1 MSNKKPAI
9 AIYGLS
15 PATQELLEQIGDQ
28 YDVVGLLDGYR
39 QEGTLYGRKIISLNE
54 AVQKKIEAIIV
65 AARPSSRRIIVNRI
79 REICGKNK
87 IALYDENGND
97 LLAAPSERV
106 AASVRS
112 GITRE
117 ELCAKIDQSDVISFD
132 IFDTLVTRTVMYPSD
147 VFALVEQKML
157 KKYGRS
163 FEFYMERQAAE
174 HLLSQ
179 RGVPTIGDIY
189 NELENRVD
197 LSKEELREIQTW
209 EWETDQ
215 QVIVPRDDMCEML
228 RYALKQRKRVYLVS
242 DMYYSAAQLVEILSE
257 LGIVGYEKLL
267 VSCEY
272 GTTKEQELFQI
283 LKAEAKADRYL
294 HIGDHY
300 RADVKSAER
309 NGIAGVWVKSGLE
322 LFEEMY
328 WSETF
333 APFTGLAERVKLG
346 MFISRMFNS
355 PFVSK
360 KGSAVIKS
368 PQDLGYMIF
377 APVLSDFTLWL
388 YRELKGKDTTVLF
401 AARDG
406 WLMKELFDRL
416 LNCFPDE
423 AVSIQTVYFLTSR
436 ISAVGAGLFR
446 EQDVLQV
453 AAKGFNGTLGEL
465 LKARFAL
472 SEEEIEPEDWGAPIG
487 KKAILKYV
495 DCILKHS
502 EENRKRYLKY
512 IGGLKLDERE
522 LVFFDFV
529 SSGTCQAGLEKIMR
543 RKMRGC
549 YFIRIMD
556 EENEK
561 KRLQVSPFFG
571 PKEDGRTGGIFEDF
585 FVLETILTSP
595 DPSLKGF
602 DAAGAPE
609 YLPESRS
616 PEEIVFIRQVHEG
629 IVQYFEQYIGIVQP
643 VDNCVSQK
651 CSEELLELL
660 HKVPI
665 ENEIFQR
672 MVYEDSFY
680 ARKVRMKELM

>member
-1 MSNKKPAI
+1 MNDKRRI

-39 QEGTLYGRKIISLNE
+39 QEGTLYGRKIISLDE

-65 AARPSSRRIIVNRI
+65 AARPGSRRIIVNRI

-106 AASVRS
+106 AASVRP

-117 ELCAKIDQSDVISFD
+117 ELRARIDQSDVISFD
-132 IFDTLVTRTVMYPSD
+132 IFDTLVSRTVLYPSD
-147 VFALVEQKML
+147 VFALVEQKIL
-157 KKYGRS
+157 EKYGRS
-163 FEFYMERQAAE
+163 FEFYKERQAAE

-189 NELENRVD
+189 NELENRID

-215 QVIVPRDDMCEML
+215 QVIVPRDDMCDML
-228 RYALKQRKRVYLVS
+228 SYALKQRKRVYLVS
-242 DMYYSAAQLVEILSE
+242 DMYYSAAQLEEILSE
-257 LGIVGYEKLL
+257 LGIAGYEKLL

-272 GTTKEQELFQI
+272 GTTKEQELFRI

-294 HIGDHY
+294 HIGDNY
-300 RADVKSAER
+300 RADVKSAEQ
-309 NGIAGVWVKSGLE
+309 NGITGVWVKSGLE

-360 KGSAVIKS
+360 KGSAVIER

-377 APVLSDFTLWL
+377 APVLADFTLWL
-388 YRELKGKDTTVLF
+388 YRELNGKTAILF

-416 LNCFPDE
+416 LDRLSDE
-423 AVSIQTVYFLTSR
+423 ADSIQTVYFLTSR
-436 ISAVGAGLFR
+436 ISAVGAGLFW
-446 EQDVLQV
+446 EQDVLQ
-453 AAKGFNGTLGEL
+453 AAGMGFNGTLGEL

-472 SEEEIEPEDWGAPIG
+472 PEEEIEPEDRGASIE

-512 IGGLKLDERE
+512 IEGLKIDEKD

-529 SSGTCQAGLEKIMR
+529 SSGTCQAELEKLMQ

-549 YFIRIMD
+549 YFIRIMGED
-556 EENEK
+556 DEK
-561 KRLQVSPFFG
+561 KRLRVSPFFE
-571 PKEDGRTGGIFEDF
+571 PKEDGHSGGIYEDY
-585 FVLETILTSP
+585 FVLEAILTSL

-602 DAAGAPE
+602 DAEGKPD
-609 YLPESRS
+609 YLPESRT
-616 PEEIVFIRQVHEG
+616 PEEIEFIRQVHEG

-643 VDNCVSQK
+643 VDNCVSQE

-680 ARKVRMKELM
+680 GRKVRMEELM